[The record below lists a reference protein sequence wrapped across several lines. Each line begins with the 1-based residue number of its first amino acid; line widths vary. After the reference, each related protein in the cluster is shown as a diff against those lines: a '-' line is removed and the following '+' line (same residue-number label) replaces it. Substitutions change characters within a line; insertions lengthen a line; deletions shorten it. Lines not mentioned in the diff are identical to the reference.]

1 MTLILEN
8 YDGSQNARVARLW
21 NFQCR
26 PFEAVFKLR
35 ISLGNTEF
43 RIPEMDLEI
52 ISRRQ
57 LSETIVQ
64 EICAFL
70 DSHDT
75 SHPFQFPQWMPP
87 AATEIWF
94 VLARVNSKLAAFAS
108 CGLQRPAGTRVPVKA
123 LVINRGPVC
132 DDFEKFREVLTQLAP
147 IAKARKLIYI
157 DAAPER
163 VISDDEKSLFP
174 APWSPTGAERVSL
187 RLDVTRS
194 EDEIFAGFRKVAR
207 YEIRRAERAGIQ
219 VATASSDK
227 DSERFLNLYF
237 RLAKRKGFAADS
249 PESVGAIL
257 KWLRAEPERGGLFLA
272 WHQDVAVGGVVTVRA
287 SQRCWYVWG
296 ASEER
301 RDFSAGHVLQW
312 HAIRWAKSQGCTEY
326 DFGGYTPGA
335 KSGPAWFK
343 EGFGGK
349 VMRLQPT
356 HRLVLRDTQYR
367 MLNLAR
373 SLKGKLQRVT

>member
-1 MTLILEN
+1 MVR
-8 YDGSQNARVARLW
+8 QQQVPPR
-21 NFQCR
+21 
-26 PFEAVFKLR
+26 KK
-35 ISLGNTEF
+35 
-43 RIPEMDLEI
+43 MDLEI

-57 LSETIVQ
+57 VSEKTVH

-70 DSHDT
+70 DSQDT

-87 AATEIWF
+87 SANEIWF

-132 DDFEKFREVLTQLAP
+132 DDFEKCREVLTELAQ
-147 IAKARKLIYI
+147 IAKAQKLIYI

-163 VISDDEKSLFP
+163 LVNDDEKSFFP
-174 APWSPTGAERVSL
+174 AAWSPIDAERVSL

-207 YEIRRAERAGIQ
+207 YEVRRAERAGIQ
-219 VATASSDK
+219 VTTASGEEDL
-227 DSERFLNLYF
+227 ERFLNLYL

-249 PESVGAIL
+249 PEFVRAIFN
-257 KWLRAEPERGGLFLA
+257 WLRVEPERGGLLLA
-272 WHQDVAVGGVVTVRA
+272 RREDVTVGGAVMVRA
-287 SQRCWYVWG
+287 AQRCWYVWG
-296 ASEER
+296 ASEESR
-301 RDFSAGHVLQW
+301 NFSAGHLLQW
-312 HAIRWAKSQGCTEY
+312 HAIRWAKSQGCAEY

-349 VMRLQPT
+349 VVHLVPT
-356 HRLVLRDTQYR
+356 RRLVLRETQYR
-367 MLNLAR
+367 MLNLATSAKR
-373 SLKGKLQRVT
+373 SLQRAR